1 MIIILLTPVMLATA
15 PLILNSPPNT
25 YSHVTQTM
33 NGVRLAQ
40 STTTATGTQHNT
52 TMPTVGTNTCN
63 EADGC
68 PSGHDTDLG
77 GGDSTVADPDSD

>member
-1 MIIILLTPVMLATA
+1 MIIALLTPMMLATA
-15 PLILNSPPNT
+15 PLTWNFPPDT
-25 YSHVTQTM
+25 YSHETQTTI
-33 NGVRLAQ
+33 GIRLAQ

-68 PSGHDTDLG
+68 PSGGDTDLG
-77 GGDSTVADPDSD
+77 GGDSTVGDPDSD